1 MSFFLDSCP
10 SSKESIMEWIIAVYA
25 VVMLVHLRVLYLV
38 RRDRKRAI
46 ERRKDV
52 IRLLSKIP
60 GIQIVRTGLEED
72 DVPSRR

>member
-1 MSFFLDSCP
+1 
-10 SSKESIMEWIIAVYA
+10 MEWIIAVYA
-25 VVMLVHLRVLYLV
+25 VVMFVHLYALYLV

>member
-1 MSFFLDSCP
+1 
-10 SSKESIMEWIIAVYA
+10 MEWIIAVYA
-25 VVMLVHLRVLYLV
+25 VVMLVNLRVLYLV

>member
-1 MSFFLDSCP
+1 
-10 SSKESIMEWIIAVYA
+10 MEWIIVVYA
-25 VVMLVHLRVLYLV
+25 AVMLVHLRVLYLV
-38 RRDRKRAI
+38 RRNRKRAI